1 MHGDP
6 ILAKAL
12 KLARSGKYGQAIK
25 TLEAEVFQDPE
36 NFKGIAESSRVHH
49 LFDDPGNVHVLKDPF
64 QYHYLLGLCCLYAGD
79 FGGAFTYFNRAK
91 SIKFREP
98 GPLLG
103 LALYFLR
110 RGDTE
115 KAVGLYLDV
124 QDLDAGSTIARRALN
139 LIRRSGGGEAIS
151 ARIQGGKAFRLYPR
165 FPGGGRPAF
174 VLPAAAVLA
183 AVLAG
188 SGLFFF
194 ARALPG
200 PQRGGM
206 EDSALAGEER
216 SSPVETGGV
225 YRYVLTVDEVIS
237 CYNEARLFFNKYR
250 DEKAK
255 YNLNRLLESNASAPV
270 KNKARLLKSFTA
282 APGFDTL
289 KDRFSYADVAGE
301 SVLYRDCYVIW
312 KGMAA
317 NIAREE
323 NRTSFDL
330 LVGYDTRTVMEGAV
344 RVEMTFSAEINA
356 ALPLEVLGKI
366 VILPGNSG
374 AFVLEAAGIH
384 QIPK

>member
-1 MHGDP
+1 MQHDP

-12 KLARSGKYGQAIK
+12 NFARSRKYGQAIK
-25 TLEAEVFQDPE
+25 ALEDEIVRYQD
-36 NFKGIAESSRVHH
+36 S
-49 LFDDPGNVHVLKDPF
+49 F

-79 FGGAFTYFNRAK
+79 FGGAFTYLNRAK

-115 KAVGLYLDV
+115 KAVGLYLEV
-124 QDLDAGSTIARRALN
+124 QDLDAGSKIARRALN
-139 LIRRSGGGEAIS
+139 LIRRAGSEEIS
-151 ARIQGGKAFRLYPR
+151 TRIQGGKAFRLYPR
-165 FPGGGRPAF
+165 FPGRRRTVF
-174 VLPAAAVLA
+174 VLAAVLA
-183 AVLAG
+183 AVLLG

-194 ARALPG
+194 ARTFPE

-206 EDSALAGEER
+206 EDSALDGEER
-216 SSPVETGGV
+216 LVPVETGSV

-255 YNLNRLLESNASAPV
+255 YNLNRLLESNASTAV

-289 KDRFSYADVAGE
+289 KDRFSYTEVNGE

-317 NIAREE
+317 NIVREE
-323 NRTSFDL
+323 DRTSFDL

-344 RVEMTFSAEINA
+344 RVEMAFPADINA

-366 VILPGNSG
+366 IILSGNS
-374 AFVLEAAGIH
+374 AFILEAAGIH
-384 QIPK
+384 QIPVK